1 MSYRI
6 KTVEK
11 LTGLSRNTITA
22 WERRHELLEPV
33 KDGSGYRIYSDED
46 VQTLLRVRSLLDEGF
61 QISEIVLRIRK
72 ESTPLAANTAESV
85 LISWRAELLQYL
97 LSYNRSGA
105 DTIAARL
112 LEIPYRQRIDEVFLP
127 LLRDI
132 GDGWR
137 EGRVSVAQ
145 EHFSSAYV
153 RELLL
158 SIYRTIEDGYR
169 LGPVAICASY
179 QGDPH
184 ELGLLAV
191 SIHLSL
197 FGYRVVYLGADL
209 PLDEI
214 PRVVEQKQVQFV
226 CLSVFA
232 ADDPHEIEQNA
243 ERLLGDLP
251 PGVCVVFGGPAVR
264 TLAERSR
271 NRLWFCPTLDDLLSR
286 LQPAPRQ
293 EAASG

>member
-22 WERRHELLEPV
+22 WERRYELLEPL

-61 QISEIVLRIRK
+61 QISEIVLRLRK
-72 ESTPLAANTAESV
+72 ESIPLTVNTNESV
-85 LISWRAELLQYL
+85 LTSWRGELLKCL
-97 LSYNRSGA
+97 LSYHRSGA
-105 DTIAARL
+105 DMIAARL
-112 LEIPYRQRIDEVFLP
+112 LDIPYRQRIDEVFLP

-132 GDGWR
+132 GDGWE
-137 EGRVSVAQ
+137 EGRVSIAQ
-145 EHFSSAYV
+145 EHFSSAYI
-153 RELLL
+153 RELLV

-179 QGDPH
+179 PGDPH
-184 ELGLLAV
+184 EIGLLAV

-197 FGYRVVYLGADL
+197 CGYRVVYLGADL
-209 PLDEI
+209 PFDEI
-214 PRVVEQKQVQFV
+214 PRVAEQQQASLV
-226 CLSVFA
+226 CLSVFS
-232 ADDPHEIEQNA
+232 ADDPHKIEQNA
-243 ERLLGDLP
+243 EQLLQHLP
-251 PGVCVVFGGPAVR
+251 PEVCVVFGGPAIR
-264 TLAERSR
+264 ALAQRSR
-271 NRLWFCPTLDDLLSR
+271 DRLWFCPTLDDLSSR
-286 LQPAPRQ
+286 LLPAPRQ